1 MGVLQLLSWV
11 ECMVSAVSFIA
22 MCSDNALAVLILKR
36 HPFPRRRAEH
46 ADMGVVQFESQSQS
60 CSAVNKEIRDTDTR
74 GETKHRQEVATH
86 ARAVAM

>member
-46 ADMGVVQFESQSQS
+46 ADMGVVKFESQS
-60 CSAVNKEIRDTDTR
+60 CSAVNNKQGDTCTDTR
-74 GETKHRQEVATH
+74 GETKYRQEVATN
-86 ARAVAM
+86 ARAVAV

>member
-1 MGVLQLLSWV
+1 MGVLSWV

-46 ADMGVVQFESQSQS
+46 ANMGLVKFESQS
-60 CSAVNKEIRDTDTR
+60 CSAVNKYPVGDTDTR
-74 GETKHRQEVATH
+74 GETKHRQEVATN
-86 ARAVAM
+86 ARAVAV